1 MAGKLLGYTA
11 AATQPVEKPKSHLF
25 PTIEDAW
32 DFIDQN
38 CVRPL
43 GFKPFPIYEE

>member
-11 AATQPVEKPKSHLF
+11 ATSQPKEKPTCRLF
-25 PTIEDAW
+25 PTPEDAW